1 MDRAQ
6 SHQQIRAAMR
16 NLCARFPG
24 ECWRKNEV
32 YLDNLE
38 VPAEN
43 LLGLPRSYQEPA
55 AAGARY
61 RERPEASYNRSL
73 TSVFPMR
80 S

>member
-6 SHQQIRAAMR
+6 SLQQIRAAMR

-32 YLDNLE
+32 FLDNLE

-43 LLGLPRSYQEPA
+43 LLGLLRSY
-55 AAGARY
+55 
-61 RERPEASYNRSL
+61 
-73 TSVFPMR
+73 
-80 S
+80 

>member
-6 SHQQIRAAMR
+6 SHQQIRASMP

-32 YLDNLE
+32 YLDNLG

-43 LLGLPRSYQEPA
+43 LLGLPHSYYSQRPGPDIASGRKRPIIA
-55 AAGARY
+55 AL
-61 RERPEASYNRSL
+61 PSDLLMQS
-73 TSVFPMR
+73 
-80 S
+80 

>member
-6 SHQQIRAAMR
+6 SHQQFRAAMP

-24 ECWRKNEV
+24 ECRRKNEV

-43 LLGLPRSYQEPA
+43 LLGLLRSY
-55 AAGARY
+55 
-61 RERPEASYNRSL
+61 
-73 TSVFPMR
+73 
-80 S
+80 

>member
-32 YLDNLE
+32 YLDNLG

-43 LLGLPRSYQEPA
+43 LLGLLRSY
-55 AAGARY
+55 
-61 RERPEASYNRSL
+61 
-73 TSVFPMR
+73 
-80 S
+80 